1 MAFPGKRPEVNAAM
15 TLPAVATA
23 IAPSYTEGDCVP
35 LSIDL
40 AGKLRTDSTGGGGGG
55 EVTNAGTFAVQATSL
70 IPGTSATNLG
80 KAEDAAHASGDT
92 GVFILGVRNDAGTTT
107 FGANGDYG
115 PIATGAGGQVLTQE
129 LGRAAV
135 IHFQAAIPTTA
146 SGTAL
151 ASNACKE
158 ATVKNLL
165 SNTAIIWVGV
175 SGVSAANG
183 YELNPGEAITLKVS
197 NTNLIYCLS
206 ASGTINVCVIA
217 TN

>member
-1 MAFPGKRPEVNAAM
+1 M
-15 TLPAVATA
+15 
-23 IAPSYTEGDCVP
+23 IAPKSDE
-35 LSIDL
+35 
-40 AGKLRTDSTGGGGGG
+40 
-55 EVTNAGTFAVQATSL
+55 FAFSARDTHQLDAKEAIGRACAEL
-70 IPGTSATNLG
+70 IHPSQ
-80 KAEDAAHASGDT
+80 S
-92 GVFILGVRNDAGTTT
+92 VIIDAGTTT